1 MPRSEESVCRRKL
14 CYVALCLIVAIAA
27 SGQGGLTLAL
37 KRPSLPEICA
47 ILKGNGDTIV
57 PDHPIPLVSWEVCA
71 INDLTH
77 KKTFFSSNQSGQQNE
92 SIGIQVSVEPEN
104 GYKPGYKAVLTFKNC
119 SPDTIWLTNVV
130 PLGFSENKVCIT
142 GKGDHPLSRSY
153 LFRSGYEPVNCI
165 TVSFCSG
172 FHQVL
177 KGTVRLVSVV

>member
-71 INDLTH
+71 
-77 KKTFFSSNQSGQQNE
+77 K
-92 SIGIQVSVEPEN
+92 IQREN
-104 GYKPGYKAVLTFKNC
+104 GDNFT
-119 SPDTIWLTNVV
+119 S
-130 PLGFSENKVCIT
+130 
-142 GKGDHPLSRSY
+142 
-153 LFRSGYEPVNCI
+153 
-165 TVSFCSG
+165 SG